1 MALFAATKVTIII
14 QTTNAFRRFFSI
26 LLAIIIFITNF
37 ALQTIFA
44 MKFVTLPF
52 NNGAFRPLSFY
63 LAMEEYLA
71 SRVVEPECFFLW
83 QVKPSVIFGRNQ
95 VMHNEVNTDYCTEH
109 GIKVFRRKS
118 GGGCVYADEGNIML
132 SYVTNDKSVPL
143 VFHRFLG
150 FLLLVLRR
158 MGIEAVSTS
167 HNDVLI
173 GGLKVSG
180 SALRLLPVRCIV
192 HSTLLY
198 DTDME
203 NMTHAITPSTQKLQA
218 KGIESVRQRITLLKD
233 YTSLTLEQV
242 KDTIR
247 EILCQGELA
256 LTDDDVE
263 KIEAIA
269 AERYT
274 LL

>member
-1 MALFAATKVTIII
+1 
-14 QTTNAFRRFFSI
+14 
-26 LLAIIIFITNF
+26 
-37 ALQTIFA
+37 

-71 SRVVEPECFFLW
+71 SRVVEPDCFFLW

-180 SALRLLPVRCIV
+180 SALRLLPERCIV